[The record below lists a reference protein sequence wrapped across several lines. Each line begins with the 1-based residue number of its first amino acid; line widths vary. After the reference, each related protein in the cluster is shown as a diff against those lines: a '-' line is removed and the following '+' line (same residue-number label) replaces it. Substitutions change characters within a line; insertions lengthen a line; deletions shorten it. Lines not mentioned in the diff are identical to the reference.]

1 MKKSFLALWNR
12 YRELILYCVFGGLTF
27 LVDTGLFFVFSLF
40 LPLDHNAYLMH
51 GCSVLSTLSAIT
63 FAYITNRKFVF
74 ESKVHG
80 AKAVL
85 LEMGSFYLARV
96 FTMVLAE
103 ILLQITVVN
112 AGFPARW
119 MKLLVNVIVIA
130 LNYIFSK
137 LWIFKKP
144 KNSPEK

>member
-1 MKKSFLALWNR
+1 MKRAFMQLWNR
-12 YRELILYCVFGGLTF
+12 YCELILYCVFGGLTF

-51 GCSVLSTLSAIT
+51 GCSVISTLAAIT

-74 ESKVHG
+74 QSKVHG
-80 AKAVL
+80 FSAIL
-85 LEMGSFYLARV
+85 IEMGSFYLARV
-96 FTMVLAE
+96 VTMILAE
-103 ILLQITVVN
+103 VLLQITVIG
-112 AGFPARW
+112 AGLPARW
-119 MKLLVNVIVIA
+119 MKLLVKLIVIA

-144 KNSPEK
+144 KKQP

>member
-1 MKKSFLALWNR
+1 MKRAFMQLWNR
-12 YRELILYCVFGGLTF
+12 YCELILYCVFGGLTF

-51 GCSVLSTLSAIT
+51 GCSVISTLAAIT

-74 ESKVHG
+74 QSKVHG
-80 AKAVL
+80 LSAIL
-85 LEMGSFYLARV
+85 IEMGSFYLARV
-96 FTMVLAE
+96 VTMILAE
-103 ILLQITVVN
+103 VLLQITVIG
-112 AGFPARW
+112 AGLPARW
-119 MKLLVNVIVIA
+119 MKLLVNLIVIA

-144 KNSPEK
+144 KKQP

>member
-1 MKKSFLALWNR
+1 MKRAFMQLWNR
-12 YRELILYCVFGGLTF
+12 YCELILYCVFGGLTF

-51 GCSVLSTLSAIT
+51 GCSVISTLAAIT

-74 ESKVHG
+74 QSKVHG
-80 AKAVL
+80 FSAIL
-85 LEMGSFYLARV
+85 IEMGSFYLARV
-96 FTMVLAE
+96 VTMILAE
-103 ILLQITVVN
+103 VLLQITVIG

-119 MKLLVNVIVIA
+119 MKLLVNLIVIA

-144 KNSPEK
+144 KKQP